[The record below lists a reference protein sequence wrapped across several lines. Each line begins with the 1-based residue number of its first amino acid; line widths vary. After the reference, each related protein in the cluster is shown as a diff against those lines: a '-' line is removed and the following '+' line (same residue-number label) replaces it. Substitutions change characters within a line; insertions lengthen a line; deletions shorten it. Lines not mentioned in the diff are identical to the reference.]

1 MISSFLQV
9 HMAYQKECSDM
20 GENERI
26 DFGKY
31 IEQLRKSRDK
41 TLRETGKAIGVSP
54 QFYSEVEKGR
64 RSIFIKER
72 MEKLADFLMLD
83 EEERKTLYDKAKD
96 ANNAALPM
104 DCEDYAADHAFVAE
118 ALRLSKATGAGE
130 KEWQQLLD
138 DLRAR
143 KG

>member
-1 MISSFLQV
+1 
-9 HMAYQKECSDM
+9 MAYRKECSDM

>member
-1 MISSFLQV
+1 
-9 HMAYQKECSDM
+9 M

-26 DFGKY
+26 NFGKY
-31 IEQLRKSRDK
+31 LEQLRRSRER

-64 RSIFIKER
+64 RNVLTKDR
-72 MEKLADFLMLD
+72 MEKLADYLVLN
-83 EEERKTLYDKAKD
+83 EEERHTLYDKAKD

-130 KEWQQLLD
+130 KEWQRLLD

>member
-1 MISSFLQV
+1 
-9 HMAYQKECSDM
+9 M

-26 DFGKY
+26 NFGKY
-31 IEQLRKSRDK
+31 LEQLRRSREK

-64 RSIFIKER
+64 RNVLTKDR
-72 MEKLADFLMLD
+72 MEKLADYLVLND
-83 EEERKTLYDKAKD
+83 EERHTLYDKAKD

-130 KEWQQLLD
+130 KEWQRLLD

>member
-1 MISSFLQV
+1 
-9 HMAYQKECSDM
+9 MAYQKECSEM

>member
-1 MISSFLQV
+1 
-9 HMAYQKECSDM
+9 M

-104 DCEDYAADHAFVAE
+104 DCEDYAAGHAFVAE

>member
-1 MISSFLQV
+1 
-9 HMAYQKECSDM
+9 M

-26 DFGKY
+26 NFGRY
-31 IEQLRKSRDK
+31 IEQLRKSREK
-41 TLRETGKAIGVSP
+41 SLRETGKAIGVSP

-64 RSIFIKER
+64 RGAFTKER
-72 MEKLADFLMLD
+72 MELFANYLLLN
-83 EEERKTLYDKAKD
+83 EEERRTLYDKAKE
-96 ANNAALPM
+96 ANNTALPM

>member
-1 MISSFLQV
+1 
-9 HMAYQKECSDM
+9 M

-26 DFGKY
+26 NFGKY
-31 IEQLRKSRDK
+31 LEQLRRSRER

-64 RSIFIKER
+64 RNVLTKDR
-72 MEKLADFLMLD
+72 MEKLAGYLVLN
-83 EEERKTLYDKAKD
+83 EEERHTLYDKAKD

-130 KEWQQLLD
+130 KEWQRLLD

>member
-1 MISSFLQV
+1 
-9 HMAYQKECSDM
+9 M

-26 DFGKY
+26 NFGRY
-31 IEQLRKSRDK
+31 IEQLRKSRGK
-41 TLRETGKAIGVSP
+41 SLRETGKAIGVSP

-64 RSIFIKER
+64 RGALTKER
-72 MEKLADFLMLD
+72 MELFANYLFLN
-83 EEERKTLYDKAKD
+83 EEERRTLYDKAKE
-96 ANNAALPM
+96 ANNTALPM

>member
-1 MISSFLQV
+1 
-9 HMAYQKECSDM
+9 MAYQKECSDM

>member
-1 MISSFLQV
+1 
-9 HMAYQKECSDM
+9 M
-20 GENERI
+20 GENERVN
-26 DFGKY
+26 FGKY
-31 IEQLRKSRDK
+31 LEQLRRSREK

-64 RSIFIKER
+64 RNVLTKER
-72 MEKLADFLMLD
+72 MEKLADYLVLN
-83 EEERKTLYDKAKD
+83 EEERHTLYDKAKD

-130 KEWQQLLD
+130 KEWQRLLD
-138 DLRAR
+138 D
-143 KG
+143 

>member
-1 MISSFLQV
+1 
-9 HMAYQKECSDM
+9 M

-26 DFGKY
+26 NFGKY
-31 IEQLRKSRDK
+31 LEQLRRSREK

-64 RSIFIKER
+64 RNVLTKDR
-72 MEKLADFLMLD
+72 MEKLADYLVLN
-83 EEERKTLYDKAKD
+83 EEERHTLYDKAKD

-130 KEWQQLLD
+130 KEWQRLLD

>member
-1 MISSFLQV
+1 
-9 HMAYQKECSDM
+9 M
-20 GENERI
+20 GENERVN
-26 DFGKY
+26 FGKY
-31 IEQLRKSRDK
+31 LEQLRRSREK

-64 RSIFIKER
+64 RNVLTKDR
-72 MEKLADFLMLD
+72 MEKLADYLVLN
-83 EEERKTLYDKAKD
+83 EEERHTLYDKAKD

-130 KEWQQLLD
+130 KEWQRLLD